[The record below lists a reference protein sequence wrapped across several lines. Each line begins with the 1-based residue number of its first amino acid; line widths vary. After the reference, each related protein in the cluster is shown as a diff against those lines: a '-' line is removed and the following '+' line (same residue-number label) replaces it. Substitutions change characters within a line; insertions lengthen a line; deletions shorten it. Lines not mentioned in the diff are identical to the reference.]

1 MKKNIISLGV
11 LFLFVAV
18 TFAQNSL
25 NAYKYIIVP
34 DKFDDFKEA
43 DKYQLNSMTK
53 FLFEKYGF
61 QTLSENKAYPAE
73 VMNNPCLAVTA
84 KLNNASNMFTSKV
97 NIDLMDC
104 YNKVVFSSEVG
115 KSKIKEYKPSF
126 QEALRNSFIS
136 FKELEYSYNADMVVK
151 AEQAVA
157 NPVKVTSPEVV
168 AAPVKVENNV
178 VAAESVPVVAVI
190 PAKPVITEKPPTENS
205 PKVQSSIAKSYKN
218 KNISFMLIDQ
228 NNQMVAYV
236 KSSNNKNYKNGEM
249 IGTFTKT
256 SLPNVYR
263 VTWKNK
269 DGKMEATTGY
279 IDDGG
284 NLKIDINRNGKIEVV
299 IFEVEN

>member
-1 MKKNIISLGV
+1 MKKNIISLGI
-11 LFLFVAV
+11 LLLFVAV
-18 TFAQNSL
+18 SFAQSNID
-25 NAYKYIIVP
+25 AYKYIIVP
-34 DKFDDFKEA
+34 DKYDDFKEA
-43 DKYQLNSMTK
+43 DKYQLNSLSK

-61 QTLSENKAYPAE
+61 QVLSENTGYPAE
-73 VMNNPCLAVTA
+73 IMNNPCLAVTA
-84 KLNNASNMFTSKV
+84 KLNNLSNMFTTKV
-97 NIDLMDC
+97 NIDLIDC
-104 YNKVVFSSEVG
+104 YNKVVFSSEMG